1 MIGAAAARNFGAAF
15 QSVDPEAG
23 FVDEL
28 EPGEYHT
35 EPETE
40 PEVTDVVFGGRIQQC
55 HDDELMHKARKKLK
69 KLFRVI
75 DSDGNNYLDREEF
88 REAIETGVSVGFDYG
103 SEVENKIQISDSDFN
118 LLFRTVNTTN
128 DGVVDFKELWEFLKP
143 RNVQKAAT
151 VSKHGDLFNLFK
163 FKFLKA
169 LSHTTAEDCK
179 NPNQRIASRFK
190 LRYKIA
196 VPSTEVGEFE
206 NKLIGGVDGS
216 GLYVGQDMHR
226 SASDIPT
233 GSILLTVGGQDIN
246 NLKSQD
252 IRNLIHYTEDNE
264 NCVCVFKNPMSL
276 TANQRK
282 NIPKEV
288 WVVLSAQERGNLI
301 IEEERQRDI
310 ERDDGPFVK
319 ELYPPGH
326 NRHTPDKRK
335 RPFAYRLHRTMED
348 ETYSSVSL
356 VITVI
361 VMTMILVS
369 TFAYILE
376 TIPPLE
382 GQKELWDRIE
392 QVVSVAF
399 TLEYLLR
406 IMSCKN
412 KWVYFW
418 DGMNMVDFLAFVP
431 FWIELVTKSEGSAQL
446 RVIRVIRLARIIRLM
461 KSPTF
466 STYLLIL
473 ENTFRSSFSSLGL
486 LVTILTL
493 EIIVCGSLAY
503 VAERGNPTTIGDCAD
518 WDEEPELNC
527 TSDGVT
533 LNNTK
538 NLGIQSSN
546 DDCLIAC
553 EDAVEVGC
561 CEYDQWYMT
570 CLMYNADF
578 DDQYIKQDILSKIV
592 PRYYSTMCD
601 TKEVVVRND
610 DIESPF
616 CSIPAAMWWCVVT
629 MTTVGYGDMYPI
641 STGGRCI
648 GILTMFS
655 GLLVIALPVII
666 IGKDFENANTD
677 QLRKNNRK
685 QSSLNALAR
694 LKNDRK
700 GTVEEFFKEVNDFFK
715 TQFAKQQEAN
725 SSTYEYQAVSFTH
738 DDESSFYEAGFSSK
752 HQIEAILRCKRGFV
766 YLPNYLH
773 IPPPHANGYKSIP
786 MYSSFS
792 LWHTYG
798 QLLRKSKA
806 NKQHMLMGSHRY

>member
-28 EPGEYHT
+28 EPGEYAT

-40 PEVTDVVFGGRIQQC
+40 PEVTDVVFGGQIQQC

-103 SEVENKIQISDSDFN
+103 SEVENKIKISDSDFN

-151 VSKHGDLFNLFK
+151 VSKHGDLYNLFK

-196 VPSTEVGEFE
+196 VPSTELHEFE

-233 GSILLTVGGQDIN
+233 GSILLTVGDKNID

-252 IRNLIHYTEDNE
+252 IRNLIHYTEDHE

-288 WVVLSAQERGNLI
+288 WVVLSAEARGKMI
-301 IEEERQRDI
+301 TEEERQRDI

-369 TFAYILE
+369 TFCYILE

-382 GQKELWDRIE
+382 DKVVLWETIE
-392 QVVSVAF
+392 SVVSVAF

-406 IMSCKN
+406 ILSCKN

-473 ENTFRSSFSSLGL
+473 ENTFRSSASSLGL
-486 LVTILTL
+486 LVTIIML
-493 EIIVCGSLAY
+493 EVIVCGSLAY
-503 VAERGNPTTIGDCAD
+503 VTERGSPDTIGVC
-518 WDEEPELNC
+518 DEWETDTSVLNC
-527 TSDGVT
+527 TGP
-533 LNNTK
+533 TK
-538 NLGIQSSN
+538 NLQIQSSN
-546 DDCLIAC
+546 DDCWLEC
-553 EDAVEVGC
+553 EDAKEEGC
-561 CEYDQWYMT
+561 CEYDQRYMT
-570 CLMYNADF
+570 CLMYHPSF
-578 DDQYIKQDILSKIV
+578 DGEYTKVDILSEIT
-592 PRYYSTMCD
+592 PEIYSAMCV
-601 TKEVVVRND
+601 TEKVVVRWDNLV
-610 DIESPF
+610 SPF
-616 CSIPAAMWWCVVT
+616 FSIPAAMWWCVVT
-629 MTTVGYGDMYPI
+629 MTTVGYGDMFPI
-641 STGGRCI
+641 TTEGRCI

-773 IPPPHANGYKSIP
+773 IPPPHASGYPSIP

-806 NKQHMLMGSHRY
+806 NKQHMLVGSRY

>member
-1 MIGAAAARNFGAAF
+1 MIGAAAARSFGAAF
-15 QSVDPEAG
+15 QNVDPDAG

-28 EPGEYHT
+28 EPGEYALSEPDT
-35 EPETE
+35 EPET
-40 PEVTDVVFGGRIQQC
+40 TDVVFGGQIQQC

-88 REAIETGVSVGFDYG
+88 REAIETSVSVGFDYG
-103 SEVENKIQISDSDFN
+103 SDIQNTIKISDTEFN
-118 LLFRTVNTTN
+118 LLFETVNTTN

-169 LSHTTAEDCK
+169 LSNTVTKDCK
-179 NPNQRIASRFK
+179 YPNQRIASRFK
-190 LRYKIA
+190 LRYEVT
-196 VPSTEVGEFE
+196 VPSTELTEFE
-206 NKLIGGVDGS
+206 RKLIGGIDGS
-216 GLYVGQDMHR
+216 GLYVGQDMHK

-233 GSILLTVGGQDIN
+233 GSILLTVGGKDIDI
-246 NLKSQD
+246 LKSQE
-252 IRNLIHYTEDNE
+252 IRNLIHYTEDQE
-264 NCVCVFKNPMSL
+264 NCICVFKNPMSL
-276 TANQRK
+276 TAGQRR

-288 WVVLSAQERGNLI
+288 WENLSPEDRAKRLEQ
-301 IEEERQRDI
+301 EERRTEI

-335 RPFAYRLHRTMED
+335 RPYAYRLHRTMED
-348 ETYSSVSL
+348 ETYSSLSFL
-356 VITVI
+356 ITVL
-361 VMTMILVS
+361 VMAMILVS

-382 GQKELWDRIE
+382 DKTEVWDNIE
-392 QVVSVAF
+392 SSVSIAF
-399 TLEYLLR
+399 TVEYFLR
-406 IMSCKN
+406 IISCKN

-418 DGMNMVDFLAFVP
+418 DPMNFVDFLAFIP
-431 FWIELVTKSEGSAQL
+431 YWIEQFGGDESSGRL

-473 ENTFRSSFSSLGL
+473 ENTFRSSVSSLGL
-486 LVTILTL
+486 LVTILML

-503 VAERGNPTTIGDCAD
+503 VAERGNPVTIGVC
-518 WDEEPELNC
+518 DEWETNETTASC
-527 TSDGVT
+527 SGSGT
-533 LNNTK
+533 LD
-538 NLGIQSSN
+538 LMIQSSN
-546 DDCLIAC
+546 DDCWLEC
-553 EDAVEVGC
+553 EDAAVEGC
-561 CEYDQWYMT
+561 CEYDQAYMT
-570 CLMYNADF
+570 CLMYSDSF
-578 DDQYIKQDILSKIV
+578 TGCCEKTEIV
-592 PRYYSTMCD
+592 SQITPRFYSANCV
-601 TKEVVVRND
+601 TKEVVVRYD
-610 DIESPF
+610 DTGPF
-616 CSIPAAMWWCVVT
+616 SSIPAAMWWCVVT

-641 STGGRCI
+641 YTEGQCI

-666 IGKDFENANTD
+666 IGKDFENANTA

-715 TQFAKQQEAN
+715 TQFNKQQEAN
-725 SSTYEYQAVSFTH
+725 TSTYEYQAVSFTH

-773 IPPPHANGYKSIP
+773 IPPPHANGYKAIP
-786 MYSSFS
+786 MYSRFS

-798 QLLRKSKA
+798 QLLRKSKSHQ
-806 NKQHMLMGSHRY
+806 QHMLGGSRY